1 MAKKKSVRNAYVCAA
16 LAGILACSGP
26 GSMTAWAE
34 EELYQAVDG
43 NQIAEERLRDQ
54 TVEYEELGS
63 LIHANNVTV
72 QNAASGVEN
81 SRKTYT
87 EDLEY
92 LRSEK
97 ASARWNKDEAKDEG
111 DMVSYAEYASYEA
124 VYKSSIKS
132 YNKMLDR
139 LDQNSTNKS
148 RLMLEKQLTN
158 AAQSLMMSYQSMTLQ
173 KEYLAT
179 MEELLRTQYDNAQT
193 RQQAGLS
200 TDQEVMTARSS
211 WESARASLKSMESGE
226 AAIYQNLCILLGVG
240 EAGEVTIQ
248 KIPSV
253 DVQKMDE
260 MNLEE
265 DTKKAI
271 TNNYDIISER
281 SQSSGRSTAGVNKK
295 TRTVEEMEEKLTVKM
310 NQLYEDVQQA
320 KTAYDAAEAG
330 NYAADITWNSAQKKH
345 EMGMLSNDGYLQEQ
359 IQYLQKKNNFE
370 SAELN
375 LFQALETY
383 WWAVNGIAD
392 F

>member
-54 TVEYEELGS
+54 TVEYEELGN

-148 RLMLEKQLTN
+148 RVMLEKQLTN

-240 EAGEVTIQ
+240 EEGEVTIQ

>member
-1 MAKKKSVRNAYVCAA
+1 MAKKKSVRNAYICAA

-148 RLMLEKQLTN
+148 RGMLETTEGW
-158 AAQSLMMSYQSMTLQ
+158 Y
-173 KEYLAT
+173 
-179 MEELLRTQYDNAQT
+179 
-193 RQQAGLS
+193 
-200 TDQEVMTARSS
+200 
-211 WESARASLKSMESGE
+211 SA
-226 AAIYQNLCILLGVG
+226 
-240 EAGEVTIQ
+240 
-248 KIPSV
+248 
-253 DVQKMDE
+253 
-260 MNLEE
+260 
-265 DTKKAI
+265 
-271 TNNYDIISER
+271 
-281 SQSSGRSTAGVNKK
+281 
-295 TRTVEEMEEKLTVKM
+295 
-310 NQLYEDVQQA
+310 
-320 KTAYDAAEAG
+320 
-330 NYAADITWNSAQKKH
+330 
-345 EMGMLSNDGYLQEQ
+345 
-359 IQYLQKKNNFE
+359 
-370 SAELN
+370 
-375 LFQALETY
+375 
-383 WWAVNGIAD
+383 
-392 F
+392 

>member
-1 MAKKKSVRNAYVCAA
+1 M

-34 EELYQAVDG
+34 EELYQAIV
-43 NQIAEERLRDQ
+43 
-54 TVEYEELGS
+54 GS

-139 LDQNSTNKS
+139 LDQNSANKS
-148 RLMLEKQLTN
+148 RVMLEKQLTN
-158 AAQSLMMSYQSMTLQ
+158 A
-173 KEYLAT
+173 
-179 MEELLRTQYDNAQT
+179 AQT

-240 EAGEVTIQ
+240 EEGEVTIQ

>member
-1 MAKKKSVRNAYVCAA
+1 MAKKKSMRNTYVCAA

-43 NQIAEERLRDQ
+43 NQIAEERLLDQ

-81 SRKTYT
+81 SRKRYT

-97 ASARWNKDEAKDEG
+97 ASAKWNKDEAKDEG
-111 DMVSYAEYASYEA
+111 NMESYAEYASYEA

-132 YNKMLDR
+132 YNKMLDQ

-148 RLMLEKQLTN
+148 RVMLEKQLTN

-179 MEELLRTQYDNAQT
+179 MEELLRTQYENAQT

-226 AAIYQNLCILLGVG
+226 NSIYQNLCILLGVG
-240 EAGEVTIQ
+240 EDAEVTIQ

-253 DVQKMDE
+253 DIQKMED
-260 MNLEE
+260 MNLEK

-281 SQSSGRSTAGVNKK
+281 SQSSGRSTAGITKK

-320 KTAYDAAEAG
+320 KTAYDAAKAG
-330 NYAADITWNSAQKKH
+330 NFAADITWNSAQKKH
-345 EMGMLSNDGYLQEQ
+345 EMGMLSKDCGA
-359 IQYLQKKNNFE
+359 E
-370 SAELN
+370 SVSGAGDL
-375 LFQALETY
+375 L
-383 WWAVNGIAD
+383 VGG
-392 F
+392 

>member
-1 MAKKKSVRNAYVCAA
+1 MAKKKSVRNAYICAA

-54 TVEYEELGS
+54 TVEY
-63 LIHANNVTV
+63 
-72 QNAASGVEN
+72 VEN

-148 RLMLEKQLTN
+148 RVMLEKQLTN

-240 EAGEVTIQ
+240 EDHQ
-248 KIPSV
+248 
-253 DVQKMDE
+253 
-260 MNLEE
+260 
-265 DTKKAI
+265 
-271 TNNYDIISER
+271 
-281 SQSSGRSTAGVNKK
+281 
-295 TRTVEEMEEKLTVKM
+295 
-310 NQLYEDVQQA
+310 
-320 KTAYDAAEAG
+320 
-330 NYAADITWNSAQKKH
+330 
-345 EMGMLSNDGYLQEQ
+345 
-359 IQYLQKKNNFE
+359 
-370 SAELN
+370 
-375 LFQALETY
+375 
-383 WWAVNGIAD
+383 
-392 F
+392 

>member
-211 WESARASLKSMESGE
+211 WESARA
-226 AAIYQNLCILLGVG
+226 
-240 EAGEVTIQ
+240 
-248 KIPSV
+248 
-253 DVQKMDE
+253 
-260 MNLEE
+260 
-265 DTKKAI
+265 
-271 TNNYDIISER
+271 
-281 SQSSGRSTAGVNKK
+281 
-295 TRTVEEMEEKLTVKM
+295 
-310 NQLYEDVQQA
+310 
-320 KTAYDAAEAG
+320 
-330 NYAADITWNSAQKKH
+330 
-345 EMGMLSNDGYLQEQ
+345 
-359 IQYLQKKNNFE
+359 
-370 SAELN
+370 
-375 LFQALETY
+375 
-383 WWAVNGIAD
+383 
-392 F
+392 